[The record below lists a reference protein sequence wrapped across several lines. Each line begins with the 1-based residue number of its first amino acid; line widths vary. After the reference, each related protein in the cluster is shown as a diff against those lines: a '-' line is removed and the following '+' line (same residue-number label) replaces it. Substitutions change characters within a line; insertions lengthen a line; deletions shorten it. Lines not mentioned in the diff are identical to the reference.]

1 MAYCNQLFSEQ
12 METRAVR
19 TELLTAGNPLHR
31 PKQDFYGFES
41 TTAELSLTLFASK
54 PVENSYR
61 TSSHVAQRAQF
72 LSRFVRNP
80 YSWNTVGEFGRRG
93 GSGLHK
99 LSRSPKLPLV
109 FAPGYVNTAR
119 VIYFLNRR
127 IKFTICWLRSKTPS
141 VSTPTFT
148 YFHSVSFVWVPQSHR
163 SFLRFICGNTRRS
176 HCGLPTFSYSD
187 QGELR

>member
-80 YSWNTVGEFGRRG
+80 YSWNTVGEFGR
-93 GSGLHK
+93 SGLHK
-99 LSRSPKLPLV
+99 LSSSPKLPLV
-109 FAPGYVNTAR
+109 FAPAYVNTAR

-127 IKFTICWLRSKTPS
+127 KKLQYAGWEVKLPAFP
-141 VSTPTFT
+141 
-148 YFHSVSFVWVPQSHR
+148 HR
-163 SFLRFICGNTRRS
+163 REA
-176 HCGLPTFSYSD
+176 LPTLDIFSFSIFRL
-187 QGELR
+187 GSAKASELFAIHLREHQAKSVWFTNVLLQ